1 MASDYHSGQC
11 SSGPWLSPGLVS
23 CPEALPFIIA
33 GRRNESHSLCGLN
46 NRHLLLTILEA
57 WSPKS
62 RCQQGHASS
71 ELGRGVPLCLLLAS
85 GHWSVMLRY
94 PPLQWHNSVSATGR
108 GILLVWPSSS
118 SFFKRSLLIFFN
130 IIYYYYYL
138 ATPCGVGPLVPW
150 PGVKPESSALE
161 VQRVNH

>member
-57 WSPKS
+57 GSPRS
-62 RCQQGHASS
+62 RCWQVCFLLRA
-71 ELGRGVPLCLLLAS
+71 LCLACRPTATVLLS
-85 GHWSVMLRY
+85 LHR
-94 PPLQWHNSVSATGR
+94 
-108 GILLVWPSSS
+108 
-118 SFFKRSLLIFFN
+118 SFL
-130 IIYYYYYL
+130 
-138 ATPCGVGPLVPW
+138 
-150 PGVKPESSALE
+150 
-161 VQRVNH
+161 